1 MSGTILILKIGIMAK
16 VNAPR
21 FLLCYYLS
29 YYLGLGLENCVL
41 CNIRLDTGNISG
53 IWAH

>member
-1 MSGTILILKIGIMAK
+1 MHQD
-16 VNAPR
+16 
-21 FLLCYYLS
+21 FCYATMYLS

-53 IWAH
+53 IWAN